1 MEVKGPKFESRKP
14 DILSPEEQR
23 EKVRLTNDNPSS
35 DG

>member
-23 EKVRLTNDNPSS
+23 EKVRLSDDDPSS
-35 DG
+35 VG